1 MRKQRGVNMEEVAER
16 TDQMVPTVEPAPQP
30 VEPPSQVSLET
41 YCRSVAGRIPVET
54 LSLFYTLESQRDSL
68 QDTYEG
74 FEKRLQELMRS
85 PLG

>member
-1 MRKQRGVNMEEVAER
+1 MKKHRGVDMEEREEER
-16 TDQMVPTVEPAPQP
+16 VPSVEPAPQS
-30 VEPPSQVSLET
+30 VGPPSKTSLDT
-41 YCRSVAGRIPVET
+41 YCRSVASRIPVET
-54 LSLFYTLESQRDSL
+54 LSLFYTLESQRDSP